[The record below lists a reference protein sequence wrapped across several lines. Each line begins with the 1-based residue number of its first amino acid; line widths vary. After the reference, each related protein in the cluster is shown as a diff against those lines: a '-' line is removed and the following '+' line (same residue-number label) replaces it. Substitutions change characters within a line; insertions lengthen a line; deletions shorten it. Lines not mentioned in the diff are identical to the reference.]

1 MDINYTWKITD
12 LVVAPSQSGQTNVVL
27 RAAWD
32 LTGTYTAPDG
42 TEYSHTYNSMTVVPS
57 YQEGQPFTALED
69 LSPESVWEWVQA
81 KENTKTRNIEW
92 LKTNNIAPKIAE
104 KVNPSEVLIRN
115 WSN

>member
-42 TEYSHTYNSMTVVPS
+42 TEYSYTYNSMTVVAP
-57 YQEGQPFTALED
+57 YEEGQSFTSLQD
-69 LSPESVWEWVQA
+69 LTPETVWSWVEA

-92 LKTNNIAPKIAE
+92 LKTNNIAPKVAD

>member
-1 MDINYTWKITD
+1 MDIIYTWKITD

-42 TEYSHTYNSMTVVPS
+42 TEYSYTYNSMNVVPP

-69 LSPESVWEWVQA
+69 LTPASVQSWIEA
-81 KENTKTRNIEW
+81 KENTKTRNIDW
-92 LKTNNIAPKIAE
+92 LKTNHITPKIQE
-104 KVNPSEVLIRN
+104 LVTPSEVLIRN

>member
-1 MDINYTWKITD
+1 MDINYTWKVTD

-32 LTGTYTAPDG
+32 LTGTYIASDG
-42 TEYSHTYNSMTVVPS
+42 TEYSYTYNSMTVLPP
-57 YQEGQPFTALED
+57 YQEGSTFISFENLN
-69 LSPESVWEWVQA
+69 PELVWSWIEA

-92 LKTNNIAPKIAE
+92 LKINNIAPKIAE
-104 KVNPSEVLIRN
+104 KVNPSEVIIKN

>member
-27 RAAWD
+27 RAAWE
-32 LTGTYTAPDG
+32 LTVTYTAPDG
-42 TEYSHTYNSMTVVPS
+42 TVYSQMYNSMTAVVP

-69 LSPESVWEWVQA
+69 LTPETVWDWVQA
-81 KENTKTRNIEW
+81 KENTKTRNIQW
-92 LKTNNIAPKIAE
+92 LKTKYIEEKISE